1 MRLRAQIFNPE
12 GTIMRIATILL
23 AAASIAAVAAPA
35 LAAERVTDAQFIQAN
50 RCLGLTEAK
59 TLGEADAAA
68 LKQFIKVQRPGRHVF
83 TSDRADTARS
93 DAKRAAAKADEATK
107 ASLIQ
112 ELDGACKEL
121 TAS

>member
-1 MRLRAQIFNPE
+1 
-12 GTIMRIATILL
+12 MRITAIML
-23 AAASIAAVAAPA
+23 AAASIAAASAPA

-59 TLGEADAAA
+59 ALGEADPAA
-68 LKQFIKVQRPGRHVF
+68 LKQFIKDQRTGRHVF

-93 DAKRAAAKADEATK
+93 DAKRAASKADEATK

-112 ELDGACKEL
+112 ERDGACKDL
-121 TAS
+121 AAS

>member
-1 MRLRAQIFNPE
+1 
-12 GTIMRIATILL
+12 MRIATILL

-35 LAAERVTDAQFIQAN
+35 MAAERLTDAQFIQAN

-59 TLGEADAAA
+59 ALGEADPAA
-68 LKQFIKVQRPGRHVF
+68 LKQVIKDQRAGRHVF

-93 DAKRAAAKADEATK
+93 DAKRAASKADEAAK
-107 ASLIQ
+107 AALI
-112 ELDGACKEL
+112 EERDVTCKGL

>member
-1 MRLRAQIFNPE
+1 
-12 GTIMRIATILL
+12 MRIATILL

-59 TLGEADAAA
+59 ALGEADPAA
-68 LKQFIKVQRPGRHVF
+68 LKQFIKDQRSGRHVF
-83 TSDRADTARS
+83 TSDRADNARS
-93 DAKRAAAKADEATK
+93 DAKRAASKADEATK

-112 ELDGACKEL
+112 ERDGTCKDL
-121 TAS
+121 AAS